1 MSTQEDRQHD
11 MEIDMREM
19 LQEMAELRTTLVG
32 MDGNNGLRSQIATLR
47 KEFNTFVDEFKK
59 YKYEERP
66 ITCLGI
72 KAVETLRK
80 ELKEKEVKEK
90 ADMKLDKETMVALE
104 KIAQD
109 ARNSRRTNIV
119 TIIGL
124 FLVFVANIAPYVFG

>member
-11 MEIDMREM
+11 MEIDIREVI
-19 LQEMAELRTTLVG
+19 QEMAELRTTLIG
-32 MDGNNGLRSQIATLR
+32 MDGNNGLRSQILTLR
-47 KEFNTFVDEFKK
+47 KEFNAFMDEFKK
-59 YKYEERP
+59 YKYEERSA
-66 ITCLGI
+66 TCLGT
-72 KAVETLRK
+72 KAVGILRK

-90 ADMKLDKETMVALE
+90 MDMKLDRETMVALE

-124 FLVFVANIAPYVFG
+124 FLVFIANIAPYMFG